1 MLATALR
8 SLILLECEG
17 EGSVRDDCEIAAE
30 FPLEGQATSL
40 CWETLSQRI
49 VVAVNGPK
57 SDRLCFCDAGDE
69 SLEDVSLPSGARAL
83 DLSFFSDPERRKS
96 WVAVA
101 CSDGAVRLVD
111 TSPQRAASVVR
122 TSYAHGVEAT
132 AVAISREGKF
142 LASGSSS
149 GHVVLRLG
157 LLTQPFHGSGPTPLP
172 GMLEAD
178 EAGIEALCYSSL
190 RQELLAA
197 SDQQGNLQVWD
208 AEALRHSCRF
218 PMAHRGPAR
227 GLSFSTQNSDLLIT
241 GGNDAE
247 LIFWDVKTLG
257 KKSWAKVWMFRCDFD
272 VKEYAESWQDHV
284 SVESGI
290 TSLSYHS
297 GGYLLASGTTDG
309 AVLIFDLRTLV
320 AKKSP
325 AEPLQRFT
333 AHSDDG
339 GALRAISFMDEVK
352 LKAELLPVWLGQA
365 WMLMSEVPFRPK
377 VIMSGVLRGGLLS
390 REVRVFFK
398 GEKQL
403 TSVEAHYVK
412 ALLQDK
418 VPSYATIESMME
430 RLSKRVSAAE
440 ADVLT
445 SPVDPNGPASDM
457 SRSSFTWPSAASQVP
472 PLPSNERRQVAS
484 VIPWTLR

>member
-1 MLATALR
+1 MGFWER
-8 SLILLECEG
+8 RGSLILLECEG
-17 EGSVRDDCEIAAE
+17 EASVPQLQEEKSFGVLHDCEIAAE
-30 FPLEGQATSL
+30 FPLEGRATSL

-83 DLSFFSDPERRKS
+83 DLSFFSDPERHKS

-149 GHVVLRLG
+149 GHVVL
-157 LLTQPFHGSGPTPLP
+157 QPFHGSGPTPLP

-218 PMAHRGPAR
+218 PMAHRGAVR
-227 GLSFSTQNSDLLIT
+227 GLTFSTQNSDLLIT
-241 GGNDAE
+241 GGDDAE
-247 LIFWDVKTLG
+247 LIFWDVKN
-257 KKSWAKVWMFRCDFD
+257 AK
-272 VKEYAESWQDHV
+272 QIQQV

-290 TSLSYHS
+290 SSLSYHS

-352 LKAELLPVWLGQA
+352 LKAKFHPGSAKLGCTCQR
-365 WMLMSEVPFRPK
+365 F
-377 VIMSGVLRGGLLS
+377 
-390 REVRVFFK
+390 
-398 GEKQL
+398 
-403 TSVEAHYVK
+403 
-412 ALLQDK
+412 
-418 VPSYATIESMME
+418 E
-430 RLSKRVSAAE
+430 RL
-440 ADVLT
+440 
-445 SPVDPNGPASDM
+445 G
-457 SRSSFTWPSAASQVP
+457 
-472 PLPSNERRQVAS
+472 
-484 VIPWTLR
+484 